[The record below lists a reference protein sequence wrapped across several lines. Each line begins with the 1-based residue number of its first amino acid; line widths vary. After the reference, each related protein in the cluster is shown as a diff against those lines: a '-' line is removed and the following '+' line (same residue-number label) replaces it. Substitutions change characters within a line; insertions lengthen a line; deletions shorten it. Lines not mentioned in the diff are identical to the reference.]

1 MSVMPCTQPEEPIT
15 NFGIA
20 PRGTAVE
27 ASASGNPGRPF
38 VRRLNEI
45 DTLPGVF
52 DGADIAFSSV
62 GIRHFWRRPSHI
74 GVDFGADR
82 RCRHLAELAAA
93 SAEK

>member
-1 MSVMPCTQPEEPIT
+1 MSTMPCTQPEEPIANT
-15 NFGIA
+15 GIA
-20 PRGTAVE
+20 PRGTSVVAG
-27 ASASGNPGRPF
+27 SGGYPGRPF

-52 DGADIAFSSV
+52 DGVDIAFSSV
-62 GIRHFWRRPSHI
+62 GIRHFWRRLSNI